1 MPQGTPL
8 FLCGVHGQKAF
19 YPEMRSC
26 CGPSAT
32 QIFCSNRHNLSRSV
46 RSDKPQICCHMTN
59 PSFSHE
65 QPLPSLRV
73 TKELLKSLEKYLVK
87 RVVDAAILT
96 EEEAKLAL
104 SIRIEDSLGTEK
116 IISIDQMTPSRF
128 ADSTSRVEIEID
140 SPYRRDG
147 IRLRVRLN
155 FAKGRLFSTLAISA
169 TMPNAREVALG
180 LRDGLLRVLEPQRTW
195 HWIVHPSAQWW
206 GCVMGVSL
214 WVGYYLFSTDG
225 KEPYYPILLAIFAF
239 VWFYLFGFGTL
250 RPYTTFESRASDRS
264 DKIWSWFLGG
274 AGTFL
279 LFGTAL
285 TFLRRPLLG
294 F

>member
-1 MPQGTPL
+1 
-8 FLCGVHGQKAF
+8 
-19 YPEMRSC
+19 
-26 CGPSAT
+26 
-32 QIFCSNRHNLSRSV
+32 
-46 RSDKPQICCHMTN
+46 MTN

-65 QPLPSLRV
+65 QSLPSLRV
-73 TKELLKSLEKYLVK
+73 TKDLLESLEKYLVQ
-87 RVVDAAILT
+87 RVVDVAMLT
-96 EEEAKLAL
+96 EEEVKLAL
-104 SIRIEDSLGTEK
+104 SIRIEDNLGTEEM
-116 IISIDQMTPSRF
+116 ISIDQMTPSRF
-128 ADSTSRVEIEID
+128 ADSTSRVEIKFA
-140 SPYRRDG
+140 SPYRPDG
-147 IRLRVRLN
+147 LRLRVRLN

-169 TMPNAREVALG
+169 TMPNAKEVALG

-214 WVGYYLFSTDG
+214 WLGYSLFSTDR
-225 KEPYYPILLAIFAF
+225 KEPYYPILLGAFAF
-239 VWFYLFGFGTL
+239 AWFYLLGIGTL

-274 AGTFL
+274 TGTFL
-279 LFGTAL
+279 LFGTLL